1 MNIWLDEENVIAE
14 ETLRQLDAAAQACLE
29 AEGLD
34 PEQLALSLT
43 FVTEEE
49 IRELNREHRDTDRVT
64 DVLSFPMFE
73 GAEEIRQTADMS
85 REMEI
90 PLGDVVICREMIRRQ
105 ADEYGHSETRELV
118 YLFVHSVLHLLGYD
132 HMEDE
137 DKAEMR
143 RREEQIMEQL
153 GIPR

>member
-14 ETLRQLDAAAQACLE
+14 ETLRQMDAAAQACLE

-73 GAEEIRQTADMS
+73 GPEEIRQTADMS

-105 ADEYGHSETRELV
+105 AAEYGHSETRELV

>member
-105 ADEYGHSETRELV
+105 AAEYGHS
-118 YLFVHSVLHLLGYD
+118 
-132 HMEDE
+132 
-137 DKAEMR
+137 
-143 RREEQIMEQL
+143 
-153 GIPR
+153 